1 MAMTR
6 RRARKKRAG
15 PVYLG
20 NVDVKHE
27 YLFRMADRKKLRE
40 KRMSFI
46 VGNNTCKFPGCHSH
60 GINHRERERE
70 KGRKREREELR

>member
-6 RRARKKRAG
+6 RRAGKRRAG
-15 PVYLG
+15 PAYLG

-60 GINHRERERE
+60 GINHRE
-70 KGRKREREELR
+70 KGRKREKEELR